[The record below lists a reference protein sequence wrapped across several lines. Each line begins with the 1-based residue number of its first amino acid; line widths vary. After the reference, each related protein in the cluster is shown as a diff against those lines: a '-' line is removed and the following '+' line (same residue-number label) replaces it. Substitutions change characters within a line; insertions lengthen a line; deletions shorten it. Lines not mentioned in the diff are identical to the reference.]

1 MSLLLDALKKSEE
14 QRRLGAQPDIHREA
28 APTPQSDA
36 ATARLWL
43 PLALVVVAVL
53 AISWL
58 GWRQFRAPEPATAVA
73 EVADATLPAPA
84 MAERPDSAAGAAATP
99 GARTPI
105 ESFTAP
111 EPQTAAADTPAP
123 ADPAAMQARQQAR
136 QSFSEYKEPETS
148 PAEAPPA
155 ATAPAPEAPAA
166 SAPTTQAAVRPLAE
180 QGPGGQPTAPYE
192 PEPMSYWALPQ
203 GVRDT
208 LPAFRVSVLVYAE
221 DPADRFVL
229 VNGVRLREKQELQTG
244 VVLDEIRRDGAVF
257 RARNYRFLVKG

>member
-84 MAERPDSAAGAAATP
+84 MAERPDSAAGDAATP

-136 QSFSEYKEPETS
+136 QSFSEYKEPETPPASAAATS
-148 PAEAPPA
+148 PAPDVPA
-155 ATAPAPEAPAA
+155 SSAPAPKPAPKPAA
-166 SAPTTQAAVRPLAE
+166 AASPAA
-180 QGPGGQPTAPYE
+180 QPTEPYE

-208 LPAFRVSVLVYAE
+208 LPAFRVSVLVYAD